1 MTRTLVLV
9 AVVSLGLAVACMDAV
24 FTIVGGPFW
33 IDDSGVVHVVHTP
46 HARPG
51 GRP

>member
-1 MTRTLVLV
+1 MIRTLVLV
-9 AVVSLGLAVACMDAV
+9 AAVSLGLAVACMDAV

-33 IDDSGVVHVVHTP
+33 IDDGGTVHVEHT
-46 HARPG
+46 ARAAPG

>member
-1 MTRTLVLV
+1 MIRTLFLV

-33 IDDSGVVHVVHTP
+33 IDETGTVHVEP
-46 HARPG
+46 ALHARPG
-51 GRP
+51 EHP